1 MQEEKV
7 EATKEVELKEN
18 TAKKAVKDPVAD
30 YFVSVDFSKLE
41 VNIEEMFKGG
51 VHFGHHKS
59 RRNPKM
65 NEYIFAT
72 KNDINI
78 FDLEKTKDRLEEA
91 MKFISKVVSNGDEIL
106 FIGTR
111 KQVKKIIEVVAKIT
125 GMPYVTQRW
134 LGGTFTNFSVISTR
148 TRYLRDGQEKQE
160 KGEYAKY
167 TKFERMKKAEELE
180 RMERR
185 MGGIKNMQK
194 LPAAIF
200 VSSIIEDN
208 LAIKEA
214 QNLKIPII
222 ALADSNTNPEGID
235 YIIPANEDAV
245 SSLRLLLA
253 YTAKAVLDGKAK
265 KEANLIAA
273 VKKD

>member
-1 MQEEKV
+1 MPKNEE
-7 EATKEVELKEN
+7 EATKVVDLKE
-18 TAKKAVKDPVAD
+18 ADSKKVIKDPVMD
-30 YFVSVDFSKLE
+30 YFSSVDFSHLE
-41 VNIEEMFKGG
+41 VKIEDMFKGG

-65 NEYIFAT
+65 SEYIFAT

-78 FDLEKTKDRLEEA
+78 FDLEKTKEKLEEA
-91 MKFISKVVSNGDEIL
+91 MKFLTSVTAEGQEIL
-106 FIGTR
+106 FVGTR
-111 KQVKKIIEVVAKIT
+111 KQAKKIIEAVAKIC
-125 GMPYVTQRW
+125 GMPYVTERW
-134 LGGTFTNFSVISTR
+134 LGGTFTNFSVISIR
-148 TRYLRDGQEKQE
+148 TRYLRDGQENME

-214 QNLKIPII
+214 QNLKIPIV
-222 ALADSNTNPEGID
+222 ALADSNTNPDGID

-253 YTAKAVLDGKAK
+253 YVTKAVLAGKVK
-265 KEANLIAA
+265 KEANLVAA